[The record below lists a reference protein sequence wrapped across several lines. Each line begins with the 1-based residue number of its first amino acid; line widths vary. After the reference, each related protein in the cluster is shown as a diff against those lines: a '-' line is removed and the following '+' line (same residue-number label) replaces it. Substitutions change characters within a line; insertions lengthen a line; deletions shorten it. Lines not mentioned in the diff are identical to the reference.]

1 MCFPGYKKK
10 WGVSEG
16 MHIRSFNLKIFL
28 FKKNFGL
35 CIFSNSSL
43 FYVDKNYS
51 NMHADFYMQNFTRNT
66 FIANIACNCRYRR
79 AFTKK
84 SEKKLINQLNLKKIS
99 Q

>member
-35 CIFSNSSL
+35 CFFSNSSL
-43 FYVDKNYS
+43 FYV
-51 NMHADFYMQNFTRNT
+51 
-66 FIANIACNCRYRR
+66 
-79 AFTKK
+79 
-84 SEKKLINQLNLKKIS
+84 EKTILICMLISTCKIS
-99 Q
+99 HVILLLPILHAIAGIGGLSQKKVKKN